1 MLSAMKK
8 LTKIKTMIKF
18 LGVIVNSVEIKLLI
32 RSNTPSV
39 EVVYEY
45 DGGDG
50 DEAEAQEETCEVV
63 GNRVISILTQY

>member
-1 MLSAMKK
+1 MYK
-8 LTKIKTMIKF
+8 L
-18 LGVIVNSVEIKLLI
+18 NSVEIKLLI

-63 GNRVISILTQY
+63 GNRVISLLTQY